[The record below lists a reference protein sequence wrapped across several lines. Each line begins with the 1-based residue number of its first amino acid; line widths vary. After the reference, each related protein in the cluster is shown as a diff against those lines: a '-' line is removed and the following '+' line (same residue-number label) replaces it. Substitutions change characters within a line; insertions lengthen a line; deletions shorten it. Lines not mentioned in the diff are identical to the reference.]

1 LIALPFFQYKAV
13 TPGGEVQEG
22 VLEASSTQ
30 GAVARLQ
37 QMGLIPIRAE
47 EAGAAKAGA
56 QPARSATPLFRRNR
70 ITQDDIGI
78 VTRELATLLKAG
90 LPLDRSFE
98 ILITLAP
105 NPKVAELLGRIR
117 NEVRGG
123 TSLSKAIDAQRGL
136 FSRFYV
142 NMIRAGEAGGSLPNV
157 LLRLAE
163 YMERAKALRDNIT
176 ASLTYPAFLAVVSV
190 FAVVILL
197 GAVVPRFKPIF
208 AGTGKA
214 IPVMTQAVLIAGDAV
229 RGYGWLML
237 VALAVIA
244 WLAQRQLRDPEVRYR
259 LDRWLVTGRV
269 VGSLFSR
276 IEMARFSRTLG
287 TLLSNGVTLVAAL
300 NIVRE
305 TMANAY
311 LAEAIGNVAREL
323 KEGRGLGR
331 PMMETGR
338 FPMLAV
344 HMILVGEETG
354 RLDDMLMQ
362 VAETYDHEVEVAIRK
377 ALALLQ
383 PVMIVLMALVIG
395 FIIISILSA
404 MLSVYDLPL

>member
-1 LIALPFFQYKAV
+1 LSDLPFFQYKAV

-37 QMGLIPIRAE
+37 QMGLIPIRAQ
-47 EAGAAKAGA
+47 EAGAAKAGTA
-56 QPARSATPLFRRNR
+56 QATARTSMFRRNR
-70 ITQDDIGI
+70 ITQDDIGV

-98 ILITLAP
+98 ILISLAP
-105 NPKVAELLGRIR
+105 SPKVAELLGKIR
-117 NEVRGG
+117 NDVRGG
-123 TSLSKAIDAQRGL
+123 ASLSKAIDAQRGV

-142 NMIRAGEAGGSLPNV
+142 NMIRAGEAGGSLPTV

-176 ASLTYPAFLAVVSV
+176 ASLTYPAFLAVISII
-190 FAVVILL
+190 AVVVLL

-214 IPVMTQAVLIAGDAV
+214 VPLMTQAVLFAGDV
-229 RGYGWLML
+229 LRNYGWFIL
-237 VALAVIA
+237 VIVAVIA
-244 WLAQRQLRDPEVRYR
+244 WLLQRRMRDPEVKYR
-259 LDRWLVTGRV
+259 FDRRLVTAPI
-269 VGSLFSR
+269 VGDLFSR
-276 IEMARFSRTLG
+276 VEMARFSRTLG

-300 NIVRE
+300 TIVRE

-383 PVMIVLMALVIG
+383 PVMIVAMALVIG
-395 FIIISILSA
+395 FIIIAILSA
-404 MLSVYDLPL
+404 MLSVYDLPI

>member
-1 LIALPFFQYKAV
+1 MPFFQYKAV
-13 TPGGEVQEG
+13 TPAGEVQEG

-37 QMGLIPIRAE
+37 QMGLIPIRAQ
-47 EAGAAKAGA
+47 EAGATKAGSP
-56 QPARSATPLFRRNR
+56 QARQAGPSLFRRNR
-70 ITQDDIGI
+70 ITQDDVRI

-98 ILITLAP
+98 VLITLAP
-105 NPKVAELLGRIR
+105 SPKVAELLNKIR

-123 TSLSKAIDAQRGL
+123 ASLSKALDAQRSL
-136 FSRFYV
+136 FTRFYI
-142 NMIRAGEAGGSLPNV
+142 NMVRAGEAGGNLPGV

-163 YMERAKALRDNIT
+163 YMERAKALRDSVST
-176 ASLTYPAFLAVVSV
+176 SLMYPGFLAVVSLA
-190 FAVVILL
+190 AVVILL
-197 GAVVPRFKPIF
+197 GVVVPRFKPIF

-214 IPVMTQAVLIAGDAV
+214 VPTLTQAVLFAGDAV
-229 RGYGWLML
+229 RNWGWLML
-237 VALAVIA
+237 ILAAAIA
-244 WLAQRQLRDPEVRYR
+244 WLLQRRLRDPEVRYKY
-259 LDRWLVTGRV
+259 DRWLVTGAV
-269 VGSLFSR
+269 VGNLFSR

-287 TLLSNGVTLVAAL
+287 TLLANGVTLVAAL
-300 NIVRE
+300 GIVRE
-305 TMANAY
+305 TMGNAY
-311 LAEAIGNVAREL
+311 LAEAVGNVAREL

-383 PVMIVLMALVIG
+383 PLIIVLMAVVIG
-395 FIIISILSA
+395 IIIMAILSA
-404 MLSVYDLPL
+404 MLSVYDLPI